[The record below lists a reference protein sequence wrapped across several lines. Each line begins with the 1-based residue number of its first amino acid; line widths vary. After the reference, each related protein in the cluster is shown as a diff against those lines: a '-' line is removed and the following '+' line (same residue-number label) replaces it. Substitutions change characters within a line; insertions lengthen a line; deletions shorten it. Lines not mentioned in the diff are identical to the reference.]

1 MAPATNDTME
11 KLYVSHTVVKSD
23 VPIALFLSILFAM
36 IFFFALYIFCC
47 LAAMKGKL
55 DIVLDRKTKHSNT
68 NLKFVN
74 PLKSKVIDD
83 DAEIPLYDDLNSAK
97 ESQTDSD
104 TC

>member
-1 MAPATNDTME
+1 MPPATNDTME

-23 VPIALFLSILFAM
+23 VPIALFLSVLFAM

-47 LAAMKGKL
+47 IAAMKGKL
-55 DIVLDRKTKHSNT
+55 DIVLDRKTKQTNT

-83 DAEIPLYDDLNSAK
+83 AEIPLYNDLNSAK
-97 ESQTDSD
+97 ETQTDSD